1 MLKDKKILLGISGG
15 IAAYKIPLLVRMLR
29 KSSAEVKVVLTPNA
43 LHFVTPL
50 VLETLSNNAVYTDVF
65 AHENNR
71 NTEHISITD
80 WADMMLVAPAT
91 ADVLAKMAYGIA
103 DDALTT
109 TFCAFDK
116 PVLIAPAMNSKM
128 LAHPATQEAMK
139 RLDSFE
145 NVTMLPCAEGELACG
160 SEGKGRMIEVEE
172 LYFAIQKALEIQSL
186 KGKKILITAGATQE
200 EIDPVRYI
208 SNHSTG
214 KMGYA
219 LAKVCALK
227 GADVTLVSGPSQ
239 CSLCSLACVDLQK
252 VQSADEMYEAVEKC
266 WSEMDVV
273 IFCAAVADYMPLKK
287 EEQKIKKTG
296 ENWSLELVKTRDIA
310 SKFGKQKRENQLFI
324 GFALETENEEENA
337 VKKLKDK
344 NLDYIVLNS
353 LQDKGSGF
361 GGDTNKVTIFAKNGD
376 SKHFD
381 LLSKEDVAKEIIM
394 YTMAC

>member
-43 LHFVTPL
+43 QHFVTPL

-116 PVLIAPAMNSKM
+116 PVLIAPAMNSK
-128 LAHPATQEAMK
+128 
-139 RLDSFE
+139 
-145 NVTMLPCAEGELACG
+145 GELACG

-186 KGKKILITAGATQE
+186 KGKKVLITAGATQE

-219 LAKVCALK
+219 LAKTCALK
-227 GADVTLVSGPSQ
+227 GADVTLVSGASQ

-252 VQSADEMYEAVEKC
+252 VQSADEMYEAVEKR

-296 ENWSLELVKTRDIA
+296 ENWSLELMKTRDIA